1 MNGELSAAG
10 AEVMAAEPRS
20 LWIDLFPLFMIVS
33 IFYFLI
39 IRPQQQEKAKHE
51 TMLDSLVKG
60 NKVVTAAGIH
70 GRIIEVAEST
80 VVLEIG
86 DKTRITIDKAAV
98 ARRVDADNK

>member
-1 MNGELSAAG
+1 
-10 AEVMAAEPRS
+10 
-20 LWIDLFPLFMIVS
+20 
-33 IFYFLI
+33 
-39 IRPQQQEKAKHE
+39 
-51 TMLDSLVKG
+51 VKG

-80 VVLEIG
+80 VVLEIA